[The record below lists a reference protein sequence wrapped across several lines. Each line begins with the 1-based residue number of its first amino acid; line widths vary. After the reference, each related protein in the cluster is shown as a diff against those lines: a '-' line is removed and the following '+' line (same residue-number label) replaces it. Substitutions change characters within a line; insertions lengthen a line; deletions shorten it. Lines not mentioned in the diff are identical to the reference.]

1 MRSASP
7 DAPFARRAGLMQGR
21 NLSEPSLFQM
31 VDLEALVPPNHR
43 LRKIDGVLD
52 LRFVHEVVADCYA
65 ADKGRPGI
73 DPELALRM
81 MLLGVLYDLSD
92 RELCDEIAM
101 HAGFRWF
108 CRLDFHDPVPDH
120 STLSRLRNERWA
132 ESGVWERLRDEV
144 LRQCAAAG
152 LISGRHLSL
161 DGTQMEADASMKSFR
176 PVGPQPIEEDP
187 DEPDTGGRRV
197 QEPQSK
203 GAWRAHGQKL
213 SNDTHRSTTDPDAR
227 LHRKGNSQEAK
238 LRYLVHD
245 LIDTESRVILRRRA
259 SHANN
264 VAEREVGLELLDEV
278 LDAADELCSTA
289 PEILTAD
296 AGYGTSG
303 FVADLL
309 ERGLTPHIPLQTGA
323 EMEPLPTWQRRPF
336 TLVEARARRERLRHI
351 EARNCTR
358 EAYRTRGY
366 VVSRLLRIRSEHNF
380 AEAKELHG
388 LRRARRRGLQKQEA
402 QMELSAAVQN
412 LKRLV
417 SFQERCRRD
426 AAAAVVAVQ
435 LVLLALAASPP
446 RSAARSGS
454 EHPGSYWRR
463 ARTQRLPRIR
473 TRLTRRPSSTAF

>member
-1 MRSASP
+1 
-7 DAPFARRAGLMQGR
+7 MQGR
-21 NLSEPSLFQM
+21 NSSEPSLFQM

-43 LRKIDGVLD
+43 LRKIDSVLD

-65 ADKGRPGI
+65 AGKGRPGI

-92 RELCDEIAM
+92 RELCDEIGM

-108 CRLDFHDPVPDH
+108 CRLNFHDPVPDH

-132 ESGVWERLRDEV
+132 GSGVWERLRDEV
-144 LRQCAAAG
+144 LRQCADAG

-176 PVGPQPIEEDP
+176 PVGPQPVEEDP
-187 DEPDTGGRRV
+187 EEPGGGSRRV

-213 SNDTHRSTTDPDAR
+213 SNATHRSTTDPDAR
-227 LHRKGNSQEAK
+227 LHRKGSNQDAK

-278 LDAADELCSTA
+278 LDEAEELCSTA

-303 FVADLL
+303 FVADVL

-323 EMEPLPTWQRRPF
+323 DMEPLPTWQRRPF
-336 TLVEARARRERLRHI
+336 TLVEAAARRERLRHI
-351 EARNCTR
+351 EARNRTR

-366 VVSRLLRIRSEHNF
+366 TVSRLLRIRSEHNF

-388 LRRARRRGLQKQEA
+388 LRRARRRGLHRQEA

-417 SFQERCRRD
+417 SFKERRKRD
-426 AAAAVVAVQ
+426 AAAAVVAVH
-435 LVLLALAASPP
+435 LTFWALAAARR
-446 RSAARSGS
+446 RSAVTGGAAHRKPFG
-454 EHPGSYWRR
+454 RR
-463 ARTQRLPRIR
+463 ARIR
-473 TRLTRRPSSTAF
+473 RHPQIQTRLTKRPSSTAF

>member
-1 MRSASP
+1 
-7 DAPFARRAGLMQGR
+7 MQGR
-21 NLSEPSLFQM
+21 NSSERSLFQM

-43 LRKIDGVLD
+43 LRKLDAVLD
-52 LRFVHEVVADCYA
+52 LSFVHEAVAECYA
-65 ADKGRPGI
+65 AGKGRPGI

-81 MLLGVLYDLSD
+81 MLLGVFYDLSD

-108 CRLDFHDPVPDH
+108 CRLNFHDPVPDH

-144 LRQCAAAG
+144 LRQCAEAG
-152 LISGRHLSL
+152 MISGRHLSL
-161 DGTQMEADASMKSFR
+161 DGTQVEADASMKSFR
-176 PVGPQPIEEDP
+176 PVGPQPVEEDP
-187 DEPDTGGRRV
+187 EEPEGGGGRRV

-203 GAWRAHGQKL
+203 GAWQAHGQKL
-213 SNDTHRSTTDPDAR
+213 SNETHRSTTDPDAR
-227 LHRKGNSQEAK
+227 LYRKGNSQGAK
-238 LRYLVHD
+238 LSYLVHD
-245 LIDTESRVILRRRA
+245 LIDTKSRVILRRRV
-259 SHANN
+259 SHATN

-278 LDAADELCSTA
+278 LNEVEELCSTA

-303 FVADLL
+303 FVADVL
-309 ERGLTPHIPLQTGA
+309 ERGLTPHIPLQTGP
-323 EMEPLPTWQRRPF
+323 EVEPLPTWQRRPF

-351 EARNCTR
+351 EARNRTR
-358 EAYRTRGY
+358 EAYGTRGY
-366 VVSRLLRIRSEHNF
+366 TVSRLLRTRSEHTF

-388 LRRARRRGLQKQEA
+388 LRRTRRRGLRRQEA

-417 SFQERCRRD
+417 SFQDRRRRD

-435 LVLLALAASPP
+435 LILCALGASQQRWATSIKQVSANPASRRIRIRLRP
-446 RSAARSGS
+446 R
-454 EHPGSYWRR
+454 
-463 ARTQRLPRIR
+463 TR
-473 TRLTRRPSSTAF
+473 TRLRSRPSSTAF

>member
-1 MRSASP
+1 
-7 DAPFARRAGLMQGR
+7 MQGR
-21 NLSEPSLFQM
+21 NSSEPSLFQM

-43 LRKIDGVLD
+43 LRKIDAVLD
-52 LRFVHEVVADCYA
+52 LSFVHEVVADCYA
-65 ADKGRPGI
+65 AGKGRPGI

-144 LRQCAAAG
+144 LRQCAEIG
-152 LISGRHLSL
+152 MISGRHLSL
-161 DGTQMEADASMKSFR
+161 DGTQVEANASMKSFR
-176 PVGPQPIEEDP
+176 PVGPQPVEEDP
-187 DEPDTGGRRV
+187 AEPERGGRRV
-197 QEPQSK
+197 QEPQSR

-213 SNDTHRSTTDPDAR
+213 SNETHRSTTDPDA
-227 LHRKGNSQEAK
+227 LLYRKGNSQGAK
-238 LRYLVHD
+238 LSYLVHD
-245 LIDTESRVILRRRA
+245 LIDTKSRVILRRRA
-259 SHANN
+259 SHATN

-278 LDAADELCSTA
+278 LDEAGELCVTA

-303 FVADLL
+303 FVADIL
-309 ERGLTPHIPLQTGA
+309 ERGITPHIPLQAGA

-336 TLVEARARRERLRHI
+336 TLVEARSRQERLRHI
-351 EARNCTR
+351 EARNRTR

-366 VVSRLLRIRSEHNF
+366 TVSRLLRIRSEHNF
-380 AEAKELHG
+380 AEAKGLHG
-388 LRRARRRGLQKQEA
+388 LRRTRRRGLPRQEA

-417 SFQERCRRD
+417 SFTGRRRRE

-435 LVLLALAASPP
+435 LLSFALAAAQQ
-446 RSAARSGS
+446 RSTARMM
-454 EHPGSYWRR
+454 E
-463 ARTQRLPRIR
+463 ARPNPSSNRIR
-473 TRLTRRPSSTAF
+473 IRHRSRIQTRLRSRPSSTAF

>member
-1 MRSASP
+1 
-7 DAPFARRAGLMQGR
+7 MQGR
-21 NLSEPSLFQM
+21 NSSEPSLFQM

-43 LRKIDGVLD
+43 LRKIDAVLD
-52 LRFVHEVVADCYA
+52 LSFVHEVVADCYA
-65 ADKGRPGI
+65 AGKGRPGI

-92 RELCDEIAM
+92 RELCDEIGM

-108 CRLDFHDPVPDH
+108 CRLNFHDPVPDH
-120 STLSRLRNERWA
+120 STLSRLRNERWV
-132 ESGVWERLRDEV
+132 ESGVWERLRNEV

-152 LISGRHLSL
+152 MISGRHLSL

-176 PVGPQPIEEDP
+176 PVGPQPVEEDP
-187 DEPDTGGRRV
+187 DEPDGGGRRI

-227 LHRKGNSQEAK
+227 LHRKGSSQEAK

-245 LIDTESRVILRRRA
+245 LIDTKSRVILRRRA
-259 SHANN
+259 SHATNM
-264 VAEREVGLELLDEV
+264 AEREVGLELLDEV
-278 LDAADELCSTA
+278 LNEADELCSTA

-309 ERGLTPHIPLQTGA
+309 ERGLTPHIPLQTGSD
-323 EMEPLPTWQRRPF
+323 MEPLPTWQRRPF
-336 TLVEARARRERLRHI
+336 TLIEATARRERLRHI
-351 EARNCTR
+351 EARNRTR

-366 VVSRLLRIRSEHNF
+366 TVSRLLRIRSEHNF

-388 LRRARRRGLQKQEA
+388 LRRARRRGLQRQEA

-417 SFQERCRRD
+417 SYQERPTRE
-426 AAAAVVAVQ
+426 AAAAGVAVQ
-435 LVLLALAASPP
+435 FIFSILAASQQRSTAGSGLKHRPP
-446 RSAARSGS
+446 S
-454 EHPGSYWRR
+454 WRR
-463 ARTQRLPRIR
+463 ARIRRRPWIR